1 MTWRAISARP
11 YDGELEAEGMGN
23 VLAGALFTGIPWS
36 TGTVLADSVA
46 AAERV
51 GLSVAPY
58 QAADGAEAG
67 AYTRP
72 LFSST

>member
-1 MTWRAISARP
+1 
-11 YDGELEAEGMGN
+11 MGN

-72 LFSST
+72 LFSAT